1 MIQNLYFLAVV
12 LVMTT
17 LQAQE
22 ITIKKVPTRFRFT
35 YETIAQDQEP
45 DLGFVGLGYDLLALN
60 LGKSKGYLGL
70 HSYSAVAGKRPGLI
84 TLGMSIGA
92 MLPLWEKHKLF
103 LDTGFF
109 VGGGGGGAAADGGGL
124 IIRPHIEVE
133 KQFGVLGLRA
143 GFSRIDFP
151 TGDLGGN
158 QFNFGITINERV
170 FFKTEKVFNDELERP
185 SLLFKKL
192 RVAFATTV
200 YQNLKEG
207 SLERSKGSVDGRR
220 IGLVGAQVERDITPY
235 LHGVF
240 KINGALKGGTDGYMS
255 ILFGAGGTLALLE
268 NNLKLQANA
277 LIGPSGGGGVLSGG
291 GATAQLEGAIS
302 LNIFKGYDIKLAA
315 GKTFAPWGDF
325 DANHIEFSIGKT
337 LSYLTPKEGS
347 KEVFKVDQTDL
358 WENHMSFSVFNR
370 TYFSPDALDRS
381 RQPYLDSFQNVGFEF
396 QKYIGKRFALNAT
409 TIWAYEGDY
418 GAYAEGLVGL
428 AYYQPIYGDF
438 YIPVKGLVGAA
449 GGGGLDVGS
458 GLISQFNTGIQ
469 WNSNAGDLF
478 LQVGKY
484 IPLEGN
490 FDPMLLDIG
499 FRFHIEQL
507 FKKQ

>member
-1 MIQNLYFLAVV
+1 MFRRFLLLVFIAVSIS
-12 LVMTT
+12 

-22 ITIKKVPTRFRFT
+22 FTLKKVPTRFRFT
-35 YETIAQDQEP
+35 YETISQDNEP

-70 HSYSAVAGKRPGLI
+70 HSYSAVAGERPGLI
-84 TLGMSIGA
+84 TLGMSAGA
-92 MLPLWEKHKLF
+92 MIPLWEKAGLF

-124 IIRPHIEVE
+124 IIRPHIELE
-133 KQFGVLGLRA
+133 KQFGNIGLRA

-151 TGDLGGN
+151 TGELNGN
-158 QFNFGITINERV
+158 QFNFGITINENV
-170 FFKTEKVFNDELERP
+170 FFNTDRIYEKALEKP
-185 SLLFKKL
+185 SLLFKNL
-192 RVAFATTV
+192 RVAFVTTV
-200 YQNLKEG
+200 YQNLEEG
-207 SLERSKGSVDGRR
+207 SLERSRGSVDGRR
-220 IGLVGAQVERDITPY
+220 IGLVGAQVERGINKY
-235 LHGVF
+235 LNGLF

-255 ILFGAGGTLALLE
+255 ILFGAGGQLPLLD
-268 NNLKLQANA
+268 NHLKLQANA
-277 LIGPSGGGGVLSGG
+277 LIGPSGGGGILSGG
-291 GATAQLEGAIS
+291 GATAQFEGAIAVQ
-302 LNIFKGYDIKLAA
+302 IFKGYDIKLAA

-325 DANHIEFSIGKT
+325 NANHIELSVGKT
-337 LSYLTPKEGS
+337 LTYFSPRDLQNEA
-347 KEVFKVDQTDL
+347 FKVDSADL
-358 WENHMSFSVFNR
+358 WKNHMSFAVFNR
-370 TYFSPDALDRS
+370 TYFSPDALDRGG
-381 RQPYLDSFQNVGFEF
+381 RPYLDNFQNLGFEF
-396 QKYIGKRFALNAT
+396 QKYVGERFALNAT

-428 AYYQPIYGDF
+428 AYYQPIFGDF

-449 GGGGLDVGS
+449 GGGGLNVGS
-458 GLISQFNTGIQ
+458 GLITQFNTGLQ

-490 FDPMLLDIG
+490 FDPMILDIG

-507 FKKQ
+507 FKK